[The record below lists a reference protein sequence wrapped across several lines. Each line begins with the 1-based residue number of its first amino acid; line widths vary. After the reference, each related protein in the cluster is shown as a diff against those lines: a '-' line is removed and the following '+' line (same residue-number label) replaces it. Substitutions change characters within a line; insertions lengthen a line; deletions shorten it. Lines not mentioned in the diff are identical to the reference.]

1 MTHLYFSK
9 GRFPDYFKATADYIK
24 SVQQPSGA
32 IPWEEGGHLDVWDH
46 VEAAMGLSVTGHYAQ
61 AEKAYGWL
69 KENQL
74 DDGSWWVEYRGGR
87 ASNME
92 KRETNFVAYVAT
104 GVWHHYL
111 ITEDLTFLDDM
122 WTCVKGALDFVTRY
136 QAPSGEIYWA
146 ILDNNEADEDA
157 LITGCSSIYKS
168 LECGIEIASALG
180 HDATRWIVARDD
192 LAQAMKTRPDR
203 FDRTW
208 ESKERYSMD
217 WFYPVLAGLVD
228 GTDARQRIRQK
239 WDQFVIDGKGCLCVS
254 DKPWV
259 TVAESCELVMALL
272 AVGARD
278 DAEELFS
285 WLHQWRDGD
294 GGYWTGVVFPER
306 LYWPVEQPTWTAGAV
321 LLAAD
326 AITQATTA
334 CNLFTGGLKS
344 LPPEDAERFHQR
356 QRLEQT

>member
-9 GRFPDYFKATADYIK
+9 GRFPAYFSATADYIK
-24 SVQQPSGA
+24 SVQQRSGA
-32 IPWEEGGHLDVWDH
+32 IPWMKDAHLDVWNH
-46 VEAAMGLSVTGHYAQ
+46 VEAAMGLSVTGHYAE
-61 AEKAYGWL
+61 AEHAYAWL
-69 KENQL
+69 KKNQL
-74 DDGSWWVEYRGGR
+74 DDGSWWVEYRGGQ
-87 ASNME
+87 ASNTR
-92 KRETNFVAYVAT
+92 KRETNFIAYVAT

-122 WTCVKGALDFVTRY
+122 WDCVKGALDFVTRY
-136 QAPSGEIYWA
+136 QAPTGEIYWA

-168 LECGIEIASALG
+168 LGCGIEIANALG
-180 HDATRWIVARDD
+180 RDATRWTVAQSD
-192 LAQAMKTRPDR
+192 LGKAIRNQPDR

-208 ESKERYSMD
+208 ETKERYSMD
-217 WFYPVLAGLVD
+217 WFYPVLAGVIE
-228 GTDARQRIRQK
+228 GADARARLREK
-239 WDQFVIDGKGCLCVS
+239 WAQFVIDGKGCLCVS

-259 TVAESCELVMALL
+259 TVAESSELVFALL

-306 LYWPVEQPTWTAGAV
+306 LFWPVEQPTWTAGAV

-326 AITQATTA
+326 AITEATAA
-334 CNLFTGGLKS
+334 CHIFTGGS
-344 LPPEDAERFHQR
+344 RGHAAQDTERFHQR
-356 QRLEQT
+356 QRLEQP

>member
-9 GRFPDYFKATADYIK
+9 GRFPAYFSATADYIK
-24 SVQQPSGA
+24 SVQQRSGA
-32 IPWEEGGHLDVWDH
+32 IPWMKDAHLDVWNH
-46 VEAAMGLSVTGHYAQ
+46 VEAAMGLSVTGHYAE
-61 AEKAYGWL
+61 AEHAYAWL
-69 KENQL
+69 KKNQL
-74 DDGSWWVEYRGGR
+74 DDGSWWVEYRGGQ
-87 ASNME
+87 ASNTR
-92 KRETNFVAYVAT
+92 KRETNFIAYVAT

-122 WTCVKGALDFVTRY
+122 WDCVKGALDFVTRY
-136 QAPSGEIYWA
+136 QAPTGEIYWA
-146 ILDNNEADEDA
+146 ILDNNEAEEDA

-168 LECGIEIASALG
+168 LSCGIEIANALG
-180 HDATRWIVARDD
+180 RDATRWTVAESD
-192 LAQAMKTRPDR
+192 LGKAICNQPDR

-217 WFYPVLAGLVD
+217 WFYPVLAGVIE
-228 GTDARQRIRQK
+228 GADARARLREK
-239 WDQFVIDGKGCLCVS
+239 WEQFVIDGKGCLCVS

-259 TVAESCELVMALL
+259 TVAESSELVFALL

-285 WLHQWRDGD
+285 WLHQWRDGG

-306 LYWPVEQPTWTAGAV
+306 LFWPVEQPTWTAGAV

-326 AITQATTA
+326 AITEATPA
-334 CNLFTGGLKS
+334 CHLFTGHS
-344 LPPEDAERFHQR
+344 SADAAQDTERFHQR
-356 QRLEQT
+356 QRLEQP